1 MEWWDILGPRDFL
14 APGPPISFWVTCAS
28 LVNLGCSSYCVKG
41 FGWAAAAEI
50 MEQPMCTWR
59 DMIWPTL
66 LWHLLFIIFLVS
78 FKFNFIKKFSAL
90 NMKQAGSVGHMP
102 LLIAMHNC
110 VRTRKNTG
118 RMQLWIKQRVQQR
131 TISMIAALRLQG
143 RMHPNV
149 GEERWKWTQWKYVF
163 WGFSFPWLTGMSPV
177 SGDSISRANL
187 ILKLMTTQNTQHL
200 PIDKEDALLTPPI
213 PLFLLFPSQVLA
225 SSSASPSS
233 W

>member
-1 MEWWDILGPRDFL
+1 MMGHSGPSGLSSSWATYIILGHKYHS
-14 APGPPISFWVTCAS
+14 GPPISFWATNIILGHKYHSGSPISFWVTYII

-41 FGWAAAAEI
+41 FGWAAAAAEEI

-66 LWHLLFIIFLVS
+66 LWFLLFIIFLAS

-90 NMKQAGSVGHMP
+90 NMKQASSVGHMP

-118 RMQLWIKQRVQQR
+118 GMQLWIKQRVQQR
-131 TISMIAALRLQG
+131 KISMIAALRLQG

-163 WGFSFPWLTGMSPV
+163 WGFLLSLAHWHESSLRWQYIKS
-177 SGDSISRANL
+177 
-187 ILKLMTTQNTQHL
+187 KLETETNGNPQHL
-200 PIDKEDALLTPPI
+200 LM
-213 PLFLLFPSQVLA
+213 
-225 SSSASPSS
+225 
-233 W
+233 